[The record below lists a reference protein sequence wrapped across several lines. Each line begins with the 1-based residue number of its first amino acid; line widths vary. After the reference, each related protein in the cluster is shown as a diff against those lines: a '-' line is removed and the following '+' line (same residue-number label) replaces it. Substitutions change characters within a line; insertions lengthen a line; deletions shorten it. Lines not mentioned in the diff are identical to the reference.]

1 MSIIFNTSILIDSP
15 MGHQK
20 NLNQYSLIWI
30 YKFIS
35 MKLFIYFAD
44 DVNDEWQNTSLR
56 SFIKKIKIKKNIRD
70 EVLKVGQVAGLY
82 CNYSISFTDLVN
94 FVNGCKLWRM
104 QLIKLQGMSASQPG
118 HHSIRYQEHC
128 QLKEL
133 FHSEILQQFNYRRN
147 VIWVDS
153 V

>member
-44 DVNDEWQNTSLR
+44 DVNDEW
-56 SFIKKIKIKKNIRD
+56 
-70 EVLKVGQVAGLY
+70 
-82 CNYSISFTDLVN
+82 
-94 FVNGCKLWRM
+94 
-104 QLIKLQGMSASQPG
+104 
-118 HHSIRYQEHC
+118 
-128 QLKEL
+128 
-133 FHSEILQQFNYRRN
+133 
-147 VIWVDS
+147 
-153 V
+153 